1 MYEHTH
7 THTVYSLLL
16 QWLVSQ
22 LCEGV
27 TAGFMTIF
35 KMSWQPP
42 YHGSKFRHVYGKPAC
57 KGQNYDGLPITR
69 GVHDNHCCAVN
80 PCFIAVVTECAGGG
94 AFTVISI
101 RHVSVILIVQN
112 HNEGQQSDV
121 INNAPVCVCV
131 CVLQKGRVDPHHP
144 RVCGHSAR
152 VLDVKWD
159 PFDDQRIASCSEDCT
174 VKVWQIPCNGLK
186 GNLIKP
192 QKELL
197 GHVRRVGLIEWHPT
211 AKDILLSS
219 AYDYRVCID
228 TDTHTYTQRL
238 SSLYTYSGVSL
249 CCVCVLQVCVWRV
262 DHVGV
267 VVVKT
272 PVCVIHTH
280 TDLVMSVSFSEDG
293 SRIATTCRDR
303 RVRVLEPRTG
313 HTLQESCNESH
324 KAFKVLFLSN
334 RNLLLTTGTSKWN
347 QRQFALWDPDDLSEP
362 LLEEDVDGGSGVLF
376 PFYDP
381 DTHILYLAGKGDGNI
396 RYYEVSSE
404 KPYIHFLAEYRSPLP
419 HKGLGVMPKRG
430 LNTVQCEVFRFY
442 RLVTVKDLVEPLSF
456 IVPRKSEDFQE
467 DIYPMT
473 ASNEA
478 AMTAQEWL
486 MGQNKGPLLMCLR
499 PETKVQNP
507 YPAPEQDTERPACSL
522 DLLQENYRAE
532 KSANEKAGYDI
543 VDLSE
548 WQEDETQW
556 NSWTDRCFGV
566 RWCESVAY
574 TPPAVDKE
582 QQEEIRS
589 LRQQLCQRDSRIQQ
603 LELEIKNIRNQLRAS
618 F

>member
-1 MYEHTH
+1 
-7 THTVYSLLL
+7 
-16 QWLVSQ
+16 
-22 LCEGV
+22 
-27 TAGFMTIF
+27 MTIF

-42 YHGSKFRHVYGKPAC
+42 YHGSKFRHVYGIPAS
-57 KGQNYDGLPITR
+57 KGQNYDGLSITR
-69 GVHDNHCCAVN
+69 GVHDNHCCAIN

-94 AFTVISI
+94 AFIVISI
-101 RHVSVILIVQN
+101 H
-112 HNEGQQSDV
+112 H
-121 INNAPVCVCV
+121 
-131 CVLQKGRVDPHHP
+131 KGRLDPHHP
-144 RVCGHSAR
+144 RVCGHSAQ

-159 PFDDQRIASCSEDCT
+159 PFNDQRIASCSEDCT
-174 VKVWQIPCNGLK
+174 VKVWQIPSNGLK
-186 GNLIKP
+186 ENLIKP

-197 GHVRRVGLIEWHPT
+197 GHTRRVGLIEWHPT

-219 AYDYRVCID
+219 AYDYRVC
-228 TDTHTYTQRL
+228 
-238 SSLYTYSGVSL
+238 
-249 CCVCVLQVCVWRV
+249 VWRV

-267 VVVKT
+267 SVVKM
-272 PVCVIHTH
+272 PVYVIHTH

-293 SRIATTCRDR
+293 SKIATTCRDR
-303 RVRVLEPRTG
+303 RVRVLETHTG
-313 HTLQESCNESH
+313 HTIQESCNGSH
-324 KAFKVLFLSN
+324 KAFKIVFLSN

-347 QRQFALWDPDDLSEP
+347 QRQFALWNPDDLSEP

-381 DTHILYLAGKGDGNI
+381 DTYMLYLAGKGDGNI
-396 RYYEVSSE
+396 RYYEVSAE
-404 KPYIHFLAEYRSPLP
+404 KPFIHFLAEYRSPLP

-430 LNTVQCEVFRFY
+430 LDTVQCEVFRFY

-486 MGQNKGPLLMCLR
+486 MGQNKGPVLMSLR
-499 PETKVQNP
+499 PVIKVQNP
-507 YPAPEQDTERPACSL
+507 YPAPEQDAQLERLACSL
-522 DLLQENYRAE
+522 GSLQENYRAE
-532 KSANEKAGYDI
+532 ELAHQKAGYENG
-543 VDLSE
+543 DLSE

-556 NSWTDRCFGV
+556 NSWRDTHCGV
-566 RWCESVAY
+566 QWCESAAY
-574 TPPAVDKE
+574 TPPATEKE
-582 QQEEIRS
+582 LLNVFYKQQEEIRS
-589 LRQQLCQRDSRIQQ
+589 LRQKLRQRDSRIQQ

>member
-1 MYEHTH
+1 
-7 THTVYSLLL
+7 
-16 QWLVSQ
+16 
-22 LCEGV
+22 
-27 TAGFMTIF
+27 MTIF
-35 KMSWQPP
+35 KMSWQSP
-42 YHGSKFRHVYGKPAC
+42 YHGSKFRHVYGKPAG
-57 KGQNYDGLPITR
+57 KGQSYDGLLITR
-69 GVHDNHCCAVN
+69 GVHDNHCCAIN
-80 PCFIAVVTECAGGG
+80 PRFMAVVTECAGGG
-94 AFTVISI
+94 AFIIISI
-101 RHVSVILIVQN
+101 R
-112 HNEGQQSDV
+112 
-121 INNAPVCVCV
+121 
-131 CVLQKGRVDPHHP
+131 QKGRVDPHHP

-174 VKVWQIPCNGLK
+174 VKVWQIPSNGLK
-186 GNLIKP
+186 ENLIKP

-219 AYDYRVCID
+219 AYDYK
-228 TDTHTYTQRL
+228 
-238 SSLYTYSGVSL
+238 
-249 CCVCVLQVCVWRV
+249 VCVWCV
-262 DHVGV
+262 DDVGV
-267 VVVKT
+267 AVVKT

-280 TDLVMSVSFSEDG
+280 TDLVTSVSFSEDG

-303 RVRVLEPRTG
+303 QVRVLEPRTG
-313 HTLQESCNESH
+313 HTLQESYNESH

-381 DTHILYLAGKGDGNI
+381 DTYMLYLAGKGDGNI
-396 RYYEVSSE
+396 RYYEVSVE

-430 LNTVQCEVFRFY
+430 LDSSQCEVFRFY
-442 RLVTVKDLVEPLSF
+442 RLITVKDLVEPLSF

-478 AMTAQEWL
+478 AMMAQEWL
-486 MGQNKGPLLMCLR
+486 MGQNKGPVLVSLR
-499 PETKVQNP
+499 PVTKVQNP
-507 YPAPEQDTERPACSL
+507 YPAPEQDAELQRSACSL
-522 DLLQENYRAE
+522 DCRAE
-532 KSANEKAGYDI
+532 KLANQKAGYEI
-543 VDLSE
+543 GDLSE
-548 WQEDETQW
+548 WQDDETQW
-556 NSWTDRCFGV
+556 NSWRDSHCGV
-566 RWCESVAY
+566 RWCDSVAY
-574 TPPAVDKE
+574 TPPAAEKE
-582 QQEEIRS
+582 LLNVFYKQQEEIRS
-589 LRQQLCQRDSRIQQ
+589 LRQQLHQRDSRIQQ
-603 LELEIKNIRNQLRAS
+603 LELEIKNIRNQLRAT

>member
-1 MYEHTH
+1 
-7 THTVYSLLL
+7 
-16 QWLVSQ
+16 
-22 LCEGV
+22 
-27 TAGFMTIF
+27 
-35 KMSWQPP
+35 MSWQPP

-101 RHVSVILIVQN
+101 RH
-112 HNEGQQSDV
+112 
-121 INNAPVCVCV
+121 
-131 CVLQKGRVDPHHP
+131 KGRVDPHHP

-186 GNLIKP
+186 DNLIKP

-219 AYDYRVCID
+219 AYDYRVC
-228 TDTHTYTQRL
+228 
-238 SSLYTYSGVSL
+238 
-249 CCVCVLQVCVWRV
+249 VWHV

-313 HTLQESCNESH
+313 HTLQESCTESH

-362 LLEEDVDGGSGVLF
+362 LLEEDVDGGSSVLF

-381 DTHILYLAGKGDGNI
+381 DTHMLYLAGKGDGNI

-419 HKGLGVMPKRG
+419 HKGLAGVMPKRG
-430 LNTVQCEVFRFY
+430 LDTVQCEVFRFY

-473 ASNEA
+473 ASNKA

-486 MGQNKGPLLMCLR
+486 MGHNKGPLLMCLR

-507 YPAPEQDTERPACSL
+507 YPAPEQDTEHSACSL
-522 DLLQENYRAE
+522 DLFQENYRAE
-532 KSANEKAGYDI
+532 KPANQKAGYDI

-556 NSWTDRCFGV
+556 NSWTDRCCGV
-566 RWCESVAY
+566 RWCESAD
-574 TPPAVDKE
+574 VDKE
-582 QQEEIRS
+582 LLNVFYKQQEEIRS
-589 LRQQLCQRDSRIQQ
+589 LRQQLHQRDSRIQQ
-603 LELEIKNIRNQLRAS
+603 LELEIKNIRNQLRA
-618 F
+618 